1 MDPTAHQVM
10 PLNNGADLQGFR
22 EALRVLFQSYIPPEQ
37 AHFSTYESP
46 DQFGNQM
53 PSPYGVAG
61 KPVILP
67 RMVSELIKLVVCHSD
82 EEKYALLYRLIWRM
96 KGPHNPEPHLPALLS
111 DPLVKRL
118 NDMAASVRRD
128 IHNMQAFVRFRE
140 VNDPEAGE
148 RFVAWFEPDHYS
160 VEAAAPFFIDRF
172 ASLDWTILTPK
183 GSVWWDRKELAVGPP
198 GKRADAPETD
208 ASELGW
214 LTYFE
219 STFNP
224 ARTSMNETRRQMA
237 KKYWR
242 NLPETQAIPALVR
255 NARSRVDGR
264 LGQEVLMTSRK
275 RPPVKAVEALVD
287 RGPKTLEQLNDI
299 ISRSEPFVEGSQ
311 KAVLGEGPLHP
322 SLAFVGEQPGDQED
336 LQGRP
341 FVGPAGQLFDRAL
354 EEAGIERSAA
364 YITNAV
370 KHFKF
375 VKRGKRRIHQS
386 PTAGEIRRYKWW
398 LDRELGFVQPKLI
411 VTLGASAAH
420 AVGGKAVTITRER
433 GPHEFDVMKGKP
445 GYITV
450 HPSYL
455 LRIPDEEERRQ
466 AYRDFVIDLKR
477 AKAIAG

>member
-10 PLNNGADLQGFR
+10 ALNNGADLQGFR
-22 EALRVLFQSYIPPEQ
+22 EALRLLIWSSIPPEQ
-37 AHFSTYESP
+37 AHFTTFENP
-46 DQFGNQM
+46 DLFGDQP
-53 PSPYGVAG
+53 PSVYGVAG
-61 KPVILP
+61 KPLILP
-67 RMVSELIKLVVCHSD
+67 RMVSDLIKQVICHSS
-82 EEKYALLYRLIWRM
+82 EEKYALLYQLIWRM
-96 KGPHNPEPHLPALLS
+96 KRPQNPEPHLPAVLT

-118 NDMAASVRRD
+118 HDMAKAVKRD
-128 IHNMQAFVRFRE
+128 IHKMHAFVRFRE
-140 VNDPEAGE
+140 VNDPAVGE
-148 RFVAWFEPDHYS
+148 RFVAWFEPDHYI
-160 VEAAAPFFIDRF
+160 VEAAAQFFVDRF
-172 ASLDWTILTPK
+172 PSLDWTILTPR
-183 GSVWWDRKELAVGPP
+183 GSLWWDKNELAVGPA
-198 GKRADAPETD
+198 GKRADAPEAD
-208 ASELGW
+208 AFELGW
-214 LTYFE
+214 RTYYE

-224 ARTSMNETRRQMA
+224 ARTNMAETRRHMA

-242 NLPETQAIPALVR
+242 NLPETQAIPGLVQ
-255 NARSRVDGR
+255 NASSRVEQMMSNGI
-264 LGQEVLMTSRK
+264 VMPAK
-275 RPPVKAVEALVD
+275 RAPVKAVEALID
-287 RGPKTLEQLNDI
+287 RGPKTLAELNEV
-299 ISRSEPFVEGSQ
+299 ISKSEPFVEGSD

-354 EEAGIERSAA
+354 EEAGIDRKKT

-375 VKRGKRRIHQS
+375 NQRGKRRIHQS
-386 PTAGEIRRYKWW
+386 PTAGEIKHYKWW
-398 LDRELGFVQPKLI
+398 LDRELGFVKPKLI

-420 AVGGKAVTITRER
+420 AVGGKAVTISRER

-455 LRIPDEEERRQ
+455 LRIPNEEDRKQ
-466 AYRDFVIDLKR
+466 AYKDFVLDLKR